1 MTKKKKRIRL
11 LVSLLI
17 VIVLC
22 AVYVLVRQ
30 TDWESEEEETTEL
43 EILDIDP
50 QEVSAV
56 KIENEKGTIL
66 LSYNGEIWKSEDDPE
81 LELNQDSL
89 DNLINRLHPLS
100 VKRELPEVLED
111 LSAYGLESPEIR
123 VAIALQDGTELTLSF
138 GAEAA
143 DGTVYLMTS
152 ESGSVYTSDSALS
165 SAFDCSLEDLK
176 AVDEEE
182 TEEKEEEETGEEAE
196 ETEE

>member
-11 LVSLLI
+11 LATLLI
-17 VIVLC
+17 VIALC

-30 TDWESEEEETTEL
+30 TDWESEEEETAGL

-50 QEVSAV
+50 QEVNAV

-66 LSYNGEIWKSEDDPE
+66 LSYNGETWKSEDDPE

-100 VKRELPEVLED
+100 VKRELPEVSEE
-111 LSAYGLESPEIR
+111 LSSYGLESPEIR
-123 VAIALQDGTELTLSF
+123 VAVALQDGTELTLFF

-152 ESGSVYTSDSALS
+152 ESESVYTSDSALS
-165 SAFDCSLEDLK
+165 SAFDCSLEDLE

-182 TEEKEEEETGEEAE
+182 TGE
-196 ETEE
+196 ETEETEE

>member
-11 LVSLLI
+11 LATLQI

-22 AVYVLVRQ
+22 AVYILVCR
-30 TDWESEEEETTEL
+30 TDWESEEEAAEEL
-43 EILDIDP
+43 AILDIDP

-56 KIENEKGTIL
+56 KIENDRGTIL
-66 LSYNGEIWKSEDDPE
+66 LSYDGQTWKSEDDPE

-100 VKRELPEVLED
+100 VKRELPEVPEE
-111 LSAYGLESPEIR
+111 LSAYGLESPKIR
-123 VAIALQDGTELTLSF
+123 VSIALQDGTELTLSF

-143 DGTVYLMTS
+143 DAAVYLMTS
-152 ESGSVYTSDSALS
+152 ESESVYTADSALS
-165 SAFDCSLEDLK
+165 SAFDCSLEDLE
-176 AVDEEE
+176 AV
-182 TEEKEEEETGEEAE
+182 TEEATGEEAG